1 MIAKGEGA
9 LRDVDGSTL
18 FESEAQVEQ
27 PHVQWRARQ
36 DSKPESNTCLSNHG
50 RERKYHREENM

>member
-1 MIAKGEGA
+1 MIAKGEEA

-18 FESEAQVEQ
+18 SESEAQVEQ

-36 DSKPESNTCLSNHG
+36 DSTCSQTLA
-50 RERKYHREENM
+50 